1 MADQSC
7 AKVPGRTDMSSFV
20 DIAGRRNDVPL
31 IAPTGLGSY
40 GCGDIGRGAN
50 GHVSREV
57 KTRD

>member
-1 MADQSC
+1 
-7 AKVPGRTDMSSFV
+7 MSSFV

-40 GCGDIGRGAN
+40 GCEDIGRGAN